1 MTNLV
6 NDLIIADRIINKALK
21 LEKLR
26 ALIKT
31 YPILKPV
38 MDITY
43 MSDKPQPSWH
53 SLVDLKLS
61 FKSTK
66 ISTDQITN
74 LVSTLKDKK
83 RADLFTYLKAEDSV
97 PLLDIT
103 TRILKRSIVS
113 GMSEKTV
120 LTNIYGINFLP
131 LGLCAPDTNIKTVP
145 PGEYIVEPKL
155 DGFRG
160 VNISEYTTDIKLTK
174 ITKVSNDIVSRG
186 ENPLNNCD
194 LVLAELEQINK
205 YDIFDG
211 ELYADTWEHTN
222 TIVTTET
229 EHADRDQF
237 QFWIFDQIPKSEWS
251 AKKFKMSL
259 RDRKDALKD
268 VFSKH
273 LFKYLKLV
281 PYELFTVTDKT
292 TDQDLIDLR
301 EKYIKLGYEGA
312 VIKKLDSA
320 YPGKKT
326 KAWQKLKQEET
337 IDAIIVSFVPG
348 YGKFAGL
355 PGGLKVEYKGIISEI
370 NGMDMATMEDM
381 ITYPDKYLGKTC
393 ELKCQNVTSKGKL
406 RSGKYRRMRPDKDK

>member
-6 NDLIIADRIINKALK
+6 NELNKIDNIKNKSLK
-21 LEKLR
+21 LTSLKDL
-26 ALIKT
+26 LKT
-31 YPILKPV
+31 YPTLKPV

-53 SLVDLKLS
+53 SLVDLNLN

-83 RADLFTYLKAEDSV
+83 RADLFSYLKAEDSI
-97 PLLDIT
+97 PLLDLT
-103 TRILKRSIVS
+103 TRILKKSIVS

-160 VNISEYTTDIKLTK
+160 VNISTK
-174 ITKVSNDIVSRG
+174 TSNDVVSRG
-186 ENPLNNCD
+186 ENPLNNCE
-194 LVLAELEQINK
+194 LVLAELKLIN
-205 YDIFDG
+205 DEFIFDG
-211 ELYADTWEHTN
+211 ELYADTWEHTS

-229 EHADRDQF
+229 EHADRDQLR
-237 QFWIFDQIPKSEWS
+237 FWIFDMIPKSEWN

-259 RDRKDALKD
+259 KDRKDALDK
-268 VFSKH
+268 VFAKNK
-273 LFKYLKLV
+273 FKYLKHVSYLT
-281 PYELFTVTDKT
+281 FTVTDKT

-301 EKYIKLGYEGA
+301 ERYIAIGYEGA

-337 IDAIIVSFVPG
+337 IDAVIISFVPG

-355 PGGLKVEYKGIISEI
+355 PGGLKVEYKGVISEI
-370 NGMDMATMEDM
+370 NGMDLDTMRDM
-381 ITYPDKYLGKTC
+381 VSFPNKYLGKTC

-406 RSGKYRRMRPDKDK
+406 RSGKYKRMRPDKDK